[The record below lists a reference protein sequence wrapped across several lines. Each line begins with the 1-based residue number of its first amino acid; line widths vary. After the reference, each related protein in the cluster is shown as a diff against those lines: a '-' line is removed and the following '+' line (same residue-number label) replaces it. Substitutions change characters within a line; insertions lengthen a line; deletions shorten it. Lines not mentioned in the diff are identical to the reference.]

1 MNWSRALSILIVAF
15 CILNLFLGYQ
25 VWQASG
31 RGLVNS
37 GAVEPDSVEARLA
50 ARNVV
55 MEVELPRQAPQL
67 SFLVV
72 RPGGP
77 EEREFVSTVWG
88 TRLTRPGFTE
98 PELEVTRTDGAIV
111 YEGEGKR
118 LTLHALGTFD
128 LELEEPAR
136 VPHVATRP
144 WDAEVAAALAEAWLQ
159 ESSLL
164 PRDARYDYTVA
175 LGQGRYLVRFR
186 QEHQGIALFGGFVEA
201 VVSPAGVHLVRGMRL
216 APVAYEGQRKAVI
229 SAAEAALNASRHI
242 DSKEDAPTVIRQID
256 LGFYSPPYDAEEWT
270 TVPAWRFLLDPPAVL
285 YINGYTGELEEYRT
299 VGAQE

>member
-1 MNWSRALSILIVAF
+1 MNWSRALTILIVAF
-15 CILNLFLGYQ
+15 CLLDLFLGYQ
-25 VWQASG
+25 VWQTSG

-55 MEVELPRQAPQL
+55 MEVELPRQTPEL
-67 SFLVV
+67 PFLVV

-98 PELEVTRTDGAIV
+98 PELEVTRTEAATV

-118 LTLHALGTFD
+118 LTLYALGTFL
-128 LELEEPAR
+128 LELAEPAR
-136 VPHVATRP
+136 VPHLATRP
-144 WDAEVAAALAEAWLQ
+144 WDAEAAVALAEAWLQ
-159 ESSLL
+159 ESGLL
-164 PRDARYDYTVA
+164 PRDARYDYAVA
-175 LGQGRYLVRFR
+175 LGQALYLVRFR
-186 QEHQGIALFGGFVEA
+186 QEHQRIALFGGYVEA
-201 VVSPAGVHLVRGMRL
+201 LVSPAGVGSVRGMRL
-216 APVAYEGQRKAVI
+216 APVAYDGQRKAVI

-242 DSKEDAPTVIRQID
+242 DSREDQPTVIRRID

-285 YINGYTGELEEYRT
+285 YINAYTGELEEYRAI
-299 VGAQE
+299 GEQE